1 MFLSIFWKDYTEK
14 GAIATMVTGFLCIPF
29 FKFVVPNIA
38 TLEPYINKLDVM
50 LPSVLLAMLAGWGT
64 STFLKD

>member
-1 MFLSIFWKDYTEK
+1 
-14 GAIATMVTGFLCIPF
+14 
-29 FKFVVPNIA
+29 VPKIS

-50 LPSVLLAMLAGWGT
+50 LPSVLLAMLAGWTT